1 MTALGFIG
9 MCIGFSGCFLFAGS
23 DRYATREEKIF
34 AAVFWFSAPLF
45 IAGIGLKLWDAV
57 P

>member
-23 DRYATREEKIF
+23 GRYFTREEKIF
-34 AAVFWFSAPLF
+34 AAVFLFSAPLF
-45 IAGIGLKLWDAV
+45 IVGIGLKLWDAM